1 MSSPSVFIWGKGCRC
16 WRHPHRDGHD
26 HHSVRGPAGGLT
38 RAGGGARQAHGHL
51 PAPRADRRAAAAEP
65 APGQA
70 IRQDGLRAP
79 AARARRGARR
89 GPPRHRRDAA
99 EPGRGG
105 APAPYRVPAA
115 IRRIR
120 GPGDLVCPGGHGIRP
135 ADAGSGPAA
144 GHAADPAAGAGR
156 ALHRAAR
163 PGRRH
168 APRPGRP
175 PAAAPGHGGPERPP
189 GRAPCHGPP
198 ARARPGPGR
207 TAVPVPVAD
216 GHPGTLAQ
224 PHRLRHRGPGRR
236 LRIAPRAGLAPRAAP
251 VACSGNRERGSRV
264 SRRGW
269 VLFAMMSV
277 IWGVPYLLIK
287 VADTGVSVPV
297 LVFARVA
304 IGSAVLLIAVVPIIG
319 LVLARATGGRE
330 RLTAARWSGLLAGLG
345 GVALLAGPHLT
356 GGGAWPVTEVI
367 LVALCYATGP
377 LIANRK
383 LGDLP
388 GLGMTAACL
397 AATALVY
404 APAAALS
411 WPARPPSAAVLGSL
425 AGLGVLCTA
434 LAFVLFFQLIA
445 EVGPARATVI
455 TYVNPAVAVA
465 LGVGVLG
472 EPLTPAIAAAFVLIL
487 SGSVLATRSGRPRPR
502 LATDNPHA
510 PAVREARPQPDPGS

>member
-120 GPGDLVCPGGHGIRP
+120 GPGDLVCPGGHGSRP

-224 PHRLRHRGPGRR
+224 PRRLRHRGPGRR
-236 LRIAPRAGLAPRAAP
+236 LRIAPGAGLAPRAAP
-251 VACSGNRERGSRV
+251 VACSGNRERGSRAI
-264 SRRGW
+264 RRGQIRVLASRW
-269 VLFAMMSV
+269 RWLALFAVVEIMLP
-277 IWGVPYLLIK
+277 WALLSD
-287 VADTGVSVPV
+287 AERRLSSSLTG
-297 LVFARVA
+297 
-304 IGSAVLLIAVVPIIG
+304 LLIAVVPIIG
-319 LVLARATGGRE
+319 LVLARATGGPE
-330 RLTAARWSGLLAGLG
+330 RLTSARWSGLLAGLG

-377 LIANRK
+377 LIANRR

-404 APAAALS
+404 APAAALT

-455 TYVNPAVAVA
+455 TYVNPAVA
-465 LGVGVLG
+465 
-472 EPLTPAIAAAFVLIL
+472 
-487 SGSVLATRSGRPRPR
+487 
-502 LATDNPHA
+502 
-510 PAVREARPQPDPGS
+510 